1 MAVFDSISGIVVASG
16 FKLQAK
22 VPLDGRLVAD
32 TIEDRDALITE
43 NGAYEGMVVY
53 VKEDKTLYKLDGT
66 TTDDWSA
73 IGGDV
78 AADLGELTTRV
89 DDIEEQLDGTVKYTQ
104 EEKTKLASIEEGAN
118 KTVVDSALS
127 STSENPVQNKV
138 INTALNGK
146 VPTTRTVNGKPLS
159 ANVTLTADD
168 VDAIPSAQKGANNGV
183 AELDENGKVP
193 SAQLPSYV
201 DDVIEGYLSDGKF
214 YEEAGHTT
222 EITGEAGKIYTD
234 LTTNKTYRWGGSAFT
249 EISASLALGETS
261 STAYRGDRGKIAY
274 EHSQAAHAP
283 SNAERNTV
291 VAVQVNG
298 EDLTPDGS
306 RKVNVEVP
314 TKVSDLENDTGFITD
329 DGTAAK
335 AAQLETARAIDGV
348 NFNGTAD
355 IGHYGTCST
364 AAGTA
369 AKVVALTGFKLV
381 TGSRVTVKF
390 TVTNTAASPT
400 LNVNSTGAKSI
411 LYRGSA
417 ISAGYLA
424 ANRTYEFVYNGTAY
438 ELVGDVDTNTT
449 YSAATTSAQG
459 LMSAADKTKLESI
472 SADATKVEESETN
485 GNIKIDGAETV
496 VYTHPTTAGNK
507 HIPSGGAANQVLE
520 YDSVGTAKW
529 GHTVQSDVPSN
540 AKFTDTTYSNAT
552 QSTDGLMSSEDKT
565 KLDTMPQ
572 LIISSEAPVS
582 APVNSVW
589 LQFSA

>member
-66 TTDDWSA
+66 TAEDWSA

-104 EEKTKLASIEEGAN
+104 EEKTKLGTIEEGAN

-138 INTALNGK
+138 VNTALNGK

-159 ANVTLTADD
+159 ANVTLGADD
-168 VDAIPSAQKGANNGV
+168 VGAIPATEKGANNGV
-183 AELDENGKVP
+183 AELDETGKVP
-193 SAQLPSYV
+193 SSQLPSYV
-201 DDVIEGYLSDGKF
+201 DDVIEGYLSGGKF
-214 YEEAGHTT
+214 YKESGHTT

-234 LTTNKTYRWGGSAFT
+234 LVTNKTYRWSGT
-249 EISASLALGETS
+249 TYVEISASLALGETS

-274 EHSQAAHAP
+274 DHSQAAHAP
-283 SNAERNTV
+283 SNAERNVV

-449 YSAATTSAQG
+449 YSAATTSTQG

-485 GNIKIDGAETV
+485 GNIKIDGVETV

-520 YDSVGTAKW
+520 YDSAGTAKW
-529 GHTVQSDVPSN
+529 GHTVQSDVPAN

-552 QSTDGLMSSEDKT
+552 TSTDGLMSSEDKT

>member
-32 TIEDRDALITE
+32 TIEDRNALVTE
-43 NGAYEGMVVY
+43 NGAYEGMTVY
-53 VKEDKTLYKLDGT
+53 VKADKKKYTLKGT
-66 TTDDWSA
+66 TNSDWVEDGSDVSTDLS
-73 IGGDV
+73 
-78 AADLGELTTRV
+78 DLTSRV
-89 DDIEEQLDGTVKYTQ
+89 DDIEGQLEGTVKYTQ
-104 EEKTKLASIEEGAN
+104 EEKTKLGTIEEGAN
-118 KTVVDSALS
+118 KTVVDTALS

-138 INTALNGK
+138 VNTALNGK
-146 VPTTRTVNGKPLS
+146 VPTTRTVNGKALS
-159 ANVTLTADD
+159 ANVTLDADD
-168 VDAIPSAQKGANNGV
+168 VGAIPATEKGANNGV

-193 SAQLPSYV
+193 SSQLPSYV
-201 DDVIEGYLSDGKF
+201 DDVIEGYLSGGKF
-214 YEEAGHTT
+214 YQESGHTT

-234 LTTNKTYRWGGSAFT
+234 LATNKTYRWSGSAFT

-261 STAYRGDRGKIAY
+261 STAFRGDHGKIAY
-274 EHSQAAHAP
+274 DHSQAAHAP
-283 SNAERNTV
+283 SNAERNV
-291 VAVQVNG
+291 VVGVQVNG
-298 EDLTPDGS
+298 EDLTTDGN

-314 TKVSDLENDTGFITD
+314 TKTSDLTNDSGFITSSQN
-329 DGTAAK
+329 AASATK
-335 AAQLETARAIDGV
+335 LATARAIDGV
-348 NFNGTAD
+348 NFDGTAD

-364 AAGTA
+364 AAATA
-369 AKVVALTGFKLV
+369 AKTVALTGFKLV

-390 TVTNTAASPT
+390 TVTNTAANPT

-438 ELVGDVDTNTT
+438 ELIGDIDTNTT
-449 YSAATTSAQG
+449 YSAATTSASG

-472 SADATKVEESETN
+472 SADATKVEKSSTN
-485 GNIKIDGAETV
+485 GNIKIDGTETV

-507 HIPSGGAANQVLE
+507 HIPTGGAANQVLE
-520 YDSVGTAKW
+520 YDQDGTAKW
-529 GHTVQSDVPSN
+529 GHTVQSNVPAN
-540 AKFTDTTYSNAT
+540 AKFTDTTYTNAT
-552 QSTDGLMSSEDKT
+552 QSADGLMSSEDKT

-572 LIISSEAPVS
+572 LIISDEAPVS
-582 APVNSVW
+582 APVNSIW